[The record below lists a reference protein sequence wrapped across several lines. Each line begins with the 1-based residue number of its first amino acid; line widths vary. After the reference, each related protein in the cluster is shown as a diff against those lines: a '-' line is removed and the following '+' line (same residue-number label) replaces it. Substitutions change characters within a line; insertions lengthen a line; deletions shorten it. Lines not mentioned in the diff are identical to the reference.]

1 MATIQS
7 SIQLMDG
14 MSKPLNSIISSINM
28 TISAL
33 QRVNG
38 TTVNLNTS
46 ELLGAQAEIQ
56 RAGAQIRSIENSITD
71 SINAQ
76 VEAQNRLNNSI
87 NSGATSVGNLYSK
100 IGKVIGAYAGVRT
113 VMSGLNLSDTIT
125 QNTARLNLMNDGN
138 QSTAELQNMIFK
150 SAQSSRG
157 NYFSTLDSIGKMGL
171 TAGDAFNSNA
181 ELIGFMELIN
191 KQFKISGTSATGID
205 AAMLQLTQAMGAGVL
220 RGEELN
226 SVFEQAPL
234 IVKNIANYM
243 GVPIGQIKTLAAEG
257 KITSDIVKNAMFYA
271 ADDINHK
278 FKSIPTT
285 FNDVITDLKNNFI
298 RAYEPI
304 SVRISNLF
312 NSGNFKIFTELLIA
326 GMTRVINLAVSGID
340 TVSKFATVMKN
351 NWDVVSP
358 AIGAVTFGVL
368 AYKSA
373 LILSNIELAKNNI
386 LQGKNTIGAIIAAGK
401 HTYLALATFLGV
413 AAQEGFNAALYACPI
428 TWIVTGVMMFIGVLY
443 GVVAAFNAVTG
454 KSISATGI
462 ITGGIGMI
470 VATVLNMGITIWNT
484 LLSVAEFMMNVFA
497 HPIYA
502 IEKLIGNFVLEF
514 IDKLKFLA
522 SVSDKVLGTEFTA
535 SLNSAETWINT
546 KLEAHKPENYADVS
560 NLKAGY
566 IDTMN
571 FGKDWYNKGA
581 NLFSFGTG
589 LENPEIVAMNEYLAE
604 INKNTASIA
613 DSMDASM
620 EEIKYMRDIAE
631 MEVINRFTTAEVKVE
646 VGGITN
652 QVNNDLDLDNVVTRI
667 TDKLHEGISAAAEG
681 VYD

>member
-56 RAGAQIRSIENSITD
+56 RAGAQIRSIENNIANSID
-71 SINAQ
+71 AQVNAQ
-76 VEAQNRLNNSI
+76 NKLNNSM
-87 NSGATSVGNLYSK
+87 NSGVTAASNLYSK
-100 IGKVIGAYAGVRT
+100 IGKMVGAYAGIRT
-113 VMSGLNLSDTIT
+113 LMSGLNLSDTIT

-181 ELIGFMELIN
+181 ELIDFMELIN

-226 SVFEQAPL
+226 SIFEQAPL

-257 KITSDIVKNAMFYA
+257 KLTSDIVKNAMFYA
-271 ADDINHK
+271 ANDINKK
-278 FKSIPTT
+278 FGSIPTT
-285 FNDVITDLKNNFI
+285 FNDMIVNLKNNFM

-304 SVRISNLF
+304 SARLSNLF
-312 NSGNFKIFTELLIA
+312 NSSNFKTFTGMLIT
-326 GMTRVINLAVSGID
+326 GMTRVINLTVSGMDII
-340 TVSKFATVMKN
+340 SKFATVMKN
-351 NWDVVSP
+351 NWDVISP
-358 AIGAVTFGVL
+358 ALGAVTFGVL
-368 AYKSA
+368 AYKSS
-373 LILSNIELAKNNI
+373 LIMANAELIKNNI
-386 LQGKNTIGAIIAAGK
+386 LQGKNIIGSITMAGK
-401 HTYLALATFLGV
+401 NLYLAASTFLGTV
-413 AAQEGFNAALYACPI
+413 AQEGFNAALYACPI
-428 TWIVTGVMMFIGVLY
+428 TWIVGGIMLLIGALY
-443 GVVAAFNAVTG
+443 AGVAAFNAITG
-454 KSISATGI
+454 KSVSATGI

-470 VATVLNMGITIWNT
+470 VATVINMGATIWNT
-484 LLSVAEFMMNVFA
+484 LLSVAEFMMNVFT

-502 IEKLIGNFVLEF
+502 IKKMIGDFILDF
-514 IDKLKFLA
+514 IDNLKFLA
-522 SVSDKVLGTEFTA
+522 GVSDKVLGTEFTA
-535 SLNSAETWINT
+535 SLNDAETWVNT
-546 KLEAHKPENYADVS
+546 KLTQAKPENYADISDLRAKSV
-560 NLKAGY
+560 NPFE
-566 IDTMN
+566 M
-571 FGKDWYNKGA
+571 GKDFYNYGS
-581 NLFSFGTG
+581 NLFSFGSG
-589 LENPEIVAMNEYLAE
+589 LENPEMAKMNEYLSE
-604 INKNTASIA
+604 INKNTSNMV
-613 DSMDASM
+613 DGLDAST

-652 QVNNDLDLDNVVTRI
+652 QVNSDLDLDTVVTKI
-667 TDKLHEGISAAAEG
+667 TDKMYEGISIAAEG

>member
-56 RAGAQIRSIENSITD
+56 RAGAQIRSIENNIANSID
-71 SINAQ
+71 AQVNAQ
-76 VEAQNRLNNSI
+76 NKLNNSM
-87 NSGATSVGNLYSK
+87 NSGITAASNLYSK
-100 IGKVIGAYAGVRT
+100 IGKMVGAYAGIRT
-113 VMSGLNLSDTIT
+113 LMSGLNLSDTIT

-138 QSTAELQNMIFK
+138 QSTTELQNMIFK

-191 KQFKISGTSATGID
+191 KQFKISGTSAPGID

-226 SVFEQAPL
+226 SIFEQAPL

-257 KITSDIVKNAMFYA
+257 KLTSDIVKNAMFYA
-271 ADDINHK
+271 ANDINKK
-278 FKSIPTT
+278 FGSIPTT
-285 FNDVITDLKNNFI
+285 FNDMIVNLKNNFM

-304 SVRISNLF
+304 SVRLSNLF
-312 NSGNFKIFTELLIA
+312 NSSNFKTFTGMLIT
-326 GMTRVINLAVSGID
+326 GMTRVINLTVSGMDII
-340 TVSKFATVMKN
+340 SKFATVMKN
-351 NWDVVSP
+351 NWDVISP
-358 AIGAVTFGVL
+358 ALGAVTFGVL
-368 AYKSA
+368 AYKSS
-373 LILSNIELAKNNI
+373 LIMANAELIKNNI
-386 LQGKNTIGAIIAAGK
+386 LQGKNIIGSITMAGK
-401 HTYLALATFLGV
+401 NLYLAASTFLGTV
-413 AAQEGFNAALYACPI
+413 AQEGFNAVLYACPI
-428 TWIVTGVMMFIGVLY
+428 TWIVGGIMLLIGALY
-443 GVVAAFNAVTG
+443 AGVAAFNAITG
-454 KSISATGI
+454 KSVSATGI

-470 VATVLNMGITIWNT
+470 VATVINMGATIWNT
-484 LLSVAEFMMNVFA
+484 LLSVAEFMMNVFT

-502 IEKLIGNFVLEF
+502 IKKMIGDFILDF
-514 IDKLKFLA
+514 IDNLKFLA
-522 SVSDKVLGTEFTA
+522 GVSDKVLGTEFTA
-535 SLNSAETWINT
+535 SLNDAETWVNT
-546 KLEAHKPENYADVS
+546 KLTQAKPENYADISDLRAKSV
-560 NLKAGY
+560 NPFE
-566 IDTMN
+566 M
-571 FGKDWYNKGA
+571 GKDFYNYGS
-581 NLFSFGTG
+581 NLFSFGSG
-589 LENPEIVAMNEYLAE
+589 LENPEMAKMNEYLSE
-604 INKNTASIA
+604 INKNTSNMV
-613 DSMDASM
+613 DGLDAST

-652 QVNNDLDLDNVVTRI
+652 QVNSDLDLDTVVTKI
-667 TDKLHEGISAAAEG
+667 TDKMYEGISIAAEG